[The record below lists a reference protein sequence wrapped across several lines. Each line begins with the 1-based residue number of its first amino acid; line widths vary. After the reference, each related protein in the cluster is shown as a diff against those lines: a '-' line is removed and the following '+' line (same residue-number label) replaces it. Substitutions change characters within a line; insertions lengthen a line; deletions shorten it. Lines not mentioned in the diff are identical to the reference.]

1 MKNLKLHLTL
11 SILLISIAQSIIAQ
25 TSSYQTDS
33 IQRKRINKWIKRAQY
48 QYPSDLNCQTVS
60 VFTNLFWR
68 DRRVSEAVSNGM
80 SSIYKRTFMRS
91 VHSFQGTFS
100 FLISFDEKSEVKN
113 IAFSENVPSEFTLV
127 VQSNFTQTIED
138 ISHLEHLKGAFKNQ
152 KILLM
157 LHLSWAFNN
166 NNPNIMG
173 YDDDGIK
180 SMKFKEEDLTLG
192 EILFA
197 ESNFMARQF

>member
-1 MKNLKLHLTL
+1 MKNLKLHLTF

-33 IQRKRINKWIKRAQY
+33 IQRKRINKWIKRAQH

-60 VFTNLFWR
+60 VFTNLFWG

-138 ISHLEHLKGAFKNQ
+138 ISHLEPLKGAFKNK

-166 NNPNIMG
+166 NPNIMG
-173 YDDDGIK
+173 YDDDGTK

>member
-127 VQSNFTQTIED
+127 VQNNFIQTIED
-138 ISHLEHLKGAFKNQ
+138 ISHLEHLKGAFKN
-152 KILLM
+152 KKVLLM

-166 NNPNIMG
+166 NPNIMG
-173 YDDDGIK
+173 YDDDGTK